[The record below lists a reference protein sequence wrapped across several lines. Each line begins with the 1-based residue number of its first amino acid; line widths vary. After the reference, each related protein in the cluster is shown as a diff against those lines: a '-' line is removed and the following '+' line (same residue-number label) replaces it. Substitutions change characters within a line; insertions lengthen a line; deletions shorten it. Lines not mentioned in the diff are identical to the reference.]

1 MEVIDSAI
9 RSIPKFIRGK
19 LGRKGLNGW
28 LNALKE
34 GAWMIYEGTILAGQ
48 RYPIKEIVVTPRQ
61 KLPIPG
67 VRKLYTDL

>member
-1 MEVIDSAI
+1 MEVIDSPI
-9 RSIPKFIRGK
+9 RSIPRFVRGK
-19 LGRKGLNGW
+19 LGRKELNGW

-48 RYPIKEIVVTPRQ
+48 RYPIKEIVTPRQ

-67 VRKLYTDL
+67 VRKL